1 MYAPPVNRNY
11 AAVPKPLP
19 GKKPKPAYKTS
30 APVCNGKI
38 ATDVYDCAMAMQ
50 VTLMQQELSSLSSVV
65 RAQVHEATYN
75 RRMPPNKDINVLA
88 DDLELFAAFDD
99 LNNNNNSNGPT
110 TSTFVNSIFVLSAS
124 SALLAGLLVILDPYK
139 TYLKI
144 LLPEAV
150 PDTLVVT
157 KESSALQS
165 HFNLSFCLLIISNTS
180 NPLQILDR
188 RL

>member
-1 MYAPPVNRNY
+1 M
-11 AAVPKPLP
+11 
-19 GKKPKPAYKTS
+19 
-30 APVCNGKI
+30 
-38 ATDVYDCAMAMQ
+38 
-50 VTLMQQELSSLSSVV
+50 
-65 RAQVHEATYN
+65 
-75 RRMPPNKDINVLA
+75 NKDINVLA

-124 SALLAGLLVILDPYK
+124 SALLAGSLVILDPYK

-180 NPLQILDR
+180 NPL
-188 RL
+188 